1 MASVQPAAMAGLSI
15 PPGFGPMQARE
26 AYAVSDPSWPLQMMI
41 ENIFLEDDVERDHEL
56 TNDRG
61 TPR

>member
-1 MASVQPAAMAGLSI
+1 MAGLSI